1 MTATEIKFGGIQ
13 MHGMPLGNLLVDPQ
27 VRGDTAA
34 LNAINDSG
42 GIYGRK
48 LRYIDCDDGPGETS
62 RAKACMKK
70 LVEQDQIFALLTSVT
85 WSSIPITN
93 DDLERTQTPWIGAWS
108 YGFVEWTNPWSLPSH
123 MSMMSES
130 NAGAEWVRD
139 VIKPKKFGLICL
151 NAPEMQRSCQNVNNV
166 LTAAGAKMVKKVD
179 VSLTPGD
186 LSGEVIAMRAAEP
199 DHIIHYVINPASIA
213 KFVVDATQQQYW
225 PPKGMSG
232 NHLAAEIL
240 GEIFGD
246 WPVNR
251 YWTNTTY
258 KLWGPDFMATMKKYA
273 PNNQGMNHHIVQ
285 AGFAAAN
292 FAADALRRIGP
303 QPTRAKLMRLVH
315 TPGTF
320 WQTDAGLDQKFFW
333 SAGDRFNPASGG
345 RREFIYKYTS
355 SNTVANPDS
364 SPHGFAPDPDKFEIH
379 DDQPVAEQQHHG
391 QGERRQRHPGPTGHP
406 VPGHHQSVDAGDQCA
421 ERHDDDETHPGMEL
435 RSAAE
440 PEAVG
445 HDQPP
450 IEDRAHQ
457 DEPAVEERHGA
468 AHTEGQH
475 QRHGDQPV
483 ETGLRQSV
491 HQ

>member
-333 SAGDRFNPASGG
+333 SAGDRFNPCWRVAERTVRGIQAPACTSSPSASTFPTPPSPTSANASPAPASPMRSRAEAGPTARTSRTCASSSRTGATATTGG
-345 RREFIYKYTS
+345 RPRRGSTPSRTSAPTSRVSASTS
-355 SNTVANPDS
+355 STS
-364 SPHGFAPDPDKFEIH
+364 
-379 DDQPVAEQQHHG
+379 AEWAL
-391 QGERRQRHPGPTGHP
+391 RRSRW
-406 VPGHHQSVDAGDQCA
+406 
-421 ERHDDDETHPGMEL
+421 
-435 RSAAE
+435 
-440 PEAVG
+440 
-445 HDQPP
+445 
-450 IEDRAHQ
+450 
-457 DEPAVEERHGA
+457 
-468 AHTEGQH
+468 
-475 QRHGDQPV
+475 
-483 ETGLRQSV
+483 
-491 HQ
+491 